1 MNIAERYTRPDDKLA
16 LRRLEKETV
25 KKMQQTIALMEI
37 SNSLQEELLELLK
50 ALQSP
55 HPSLTRAYERLRA
68 QDRKCQKKYESA

>member
-1 MNIAERYTRPDDKLA
+1 MDIAERYKHPDDKLA
-16 LRRLEKETV
+16 VRRLEKATV
-25 KKMQQTIALMEI
+25 KKMQQTIAIMEV

-50 ALQSP
+50 ALKSP